1 MKKSYY
7 RILLVNIDN
16 ISYIISV
23 LFNYLNIIMKIDN
36 IDKQILNLLQENARI
51 TNVELA
57 SKVGISPPAMLERV
71 KRLEKGGFLKK
82 YIAVINPDKLGKN
95 IIALIS
101 VWLSAHQL
109 RSIDSFTKQINKFEE
124 VLECYHIAGEEDFIL
139 KIMSNSIKDVEDFLL
154 KKLTKIQGVSKVNTK
169 FVLSTVKY
177 ETKIKI
183 E

>member
-1 MKKSYY
+1 
-7 RILLVNIDN
+7 
-16 ISYIISV
+16 
-23 LFNYLNIIMKIDN
+23 MKIDN
-36 IDKQILNLLQENARI
+36 IDKQILKLLQQNAKV

-57 SKVGISPPAMLERV
+57 SQVGISPPAMLERV
-71 KRLEKGGFLKK
+71 KRLEKSGFIKK
-82 YIAVINPDKLGKN
+82 YVAVVNPDKLGKN

-109 RSIDSFTKQINKFEE
+109 SSIDSFTKQINKFDE

-139 KIMSNSIKDVEDFLL
+139 KIMSSSIKEVEAFLL
-154 KKLTKIQGVSKVNTK
+154 QKLTKIPGVSKVNTK

>member
-1 MKKSYY
+1 
-7 RILLVNIDN
+7 
-16 ISYIISV
+16 
-23 LFNYLNIIMKIDN
+23 MKIDH
-36 IDKQILNLLQENARI
+36 IDKQILNLLQQNARI
-51 TNVELA
+51 TNVDLA
-57 SKVGISPPAMLERV
+57 SKIGISPPAMLERV
-71 KRLEKGGFLKK
+71 KRLEKGNYIKK
-82 YIAVINPDKLGKN
+82 YSAVINPDKVGKN

-109 RSIDSFTKQINKFEE
+109 SSIDSFTKQINKFDE

-139 KIMSNSIKDVEDFLL
+139 KIITSSIKDVEEFLL
-154 KKLTKIQGVSKVNTK
+154 KKLTKIPGVSKVNTK

>member
-1 MKKSYY
+1 MG
-7 RILLVNIDN
+7 N

-23 LFNYLNIIMKIDN
+23 FFNYLNIIMKIDN

>member
-1 MKKSYY
+1 MK
-7 RILLVNIDN
+7 LDQT
-16 ISYIISV
+16 
-23 LFNYLNIIMKIDN
+23 
-36 IDKQILNLLQENARI
+36 DKQILNLLQENARI

-71 KRLEKGGFLKK
+71 KRLEKNGLINK
-82 YIAVINPDKLGKN
+82 YVAVINPDKIGKN
-95 IIALIS
+95 IIAIIS

-109 RSIDSFTKQINKFEE
+109 SSIDSFTKQINKFEE

-139 KIMSNSIKDVEDFLL
+139 KVMVNSIKDVESFLL
-154 KKLTKIQGVSKVNTK
+154 KKLTKIPGVSKVNTK

-183 E
+183 D

>member
-1 MKKSYY
+1 
-7 RILLVNIDN
+7 
-16 ISYIISV
+16 
-23 LFNYLNIIMKIDN
+23 MKIDN

-71 KRLEKGGFLKK
+71 KRLEKGGYLKK
-82 YIAVINPDKLGKN
+82 YVAVINADKLGKN
-95 IIALIS
+95 IIAIIS
-101 VWLSAHQL
+101 VWLSANQL
-109 RSIDSFTKQINKFEE
+109 SSIDSFTKQINKFDE

-139 KIMSNSIKDVEDFLL
+139 KIMSNSIKDVEAFLL
-154 KKLTKIQGVSKVNTK
+154 NKLTKIPGVSKVNTK

>member
-1 MKKSYY
+1 
-7 RILLVNIDN
+7 
-16 ISYIISV
+16 
-23 LFNYLNIIMKIDN
+23 MKIDN
-36 IDKQILNLLQENARI
+36 IDKQILKLLQQNAKV

-57 SKVGISPPAMLERV
+57 SQVGISPPAMLERV
-71 KRLEKGGFLKK
+71 KRLEKSGFIKK
-82 YIAVINPDKLGKN
+82 YVAVVNPDKLGKN

-109 RSIDSFTKQINKFEE
+109 SSIDSFTKQINKFDE

-139 KIMSNSIKDVEDFLL
+139 KIMSSSIKEVESFLL
-154 KKLTKIQGVSKVNTK
+154 QKLTKIPGVSKVNTK

>member
-1 MKKSYY
+1 MK
-7 RILLVNIDN
+7 LDH
-16 ISYIISV
+16 
-23 LFNYLNIIMKIDN
+23 
-36 IDKQILNLLQENARI
+36 IDKQILNLLQQNARI

-57 SKVGISPPAMLERV
+57 SKIGISPPAMLERV
-71 KRLEKGGFLKK
+71 KRLEKGNYIKK
-82 YIAVINPDKLGKN
+82 YLAVINPDKVGKN

-109 RSIDSFTKQINKFEE
+109 SSIDSFTKQINKFDE

-139 KIMSNSIKDVEDFLL
+139 KIISSSIKDVEEFLL
-154 KKLTKIQGVSKVNTK
+154 KKLTKIPGVSKVNTK

-177 ETKIKI
+177 ETKIKV

>member
-1 MKKSYY
+1 
-7 RILLVNIDN
+7 
-16 ISYIISV
+16 
-23 LFNYLNIIMKIDN
+23 MKIDST
-36 IDKQILNLLQENARI
+36 DKQILNLLQENARI

-71 KRLEKGGFLKK
+71 KRLEKVGFLKK
-82 YIAVINPDKLGKN
+82 YVAVINPDKVGKN

-109 RSIDSFTKQINKFEE
+109 SSIDSFKKQIDKFDE

-139 KIMSNSIKDVEDFLL
+139 KIMSNNIKDVEAFLL
-154 KKLTKIQGVSKVNTK
+154 QKLTKIPGVSKVNTK